1 MTYIDFLVAQVRNN
15 IVAENELITDV
26 TNAMFERKL
35 PTRSK
40 EFRIIT
46 LIRDRLNKPFK
57 PPVQL
62 RIYQD
67 SN

>member
-57 PPVQL
+57 PSVPL

-67 SN
+67 IN